1 MLWQIPVFLR
11 VVVAH
16 AIYPFLQKKIVSTP
30 AKTTRLALQ
39 FFCCAILATIIGWFR
54 GELTLGR
61 SGLVIAGLGFF
72 NGLAAYC
79 SWRAVDISL
88 TKNSLFTFWDDII
101 GMTLSYIV
109 LKEGK
114 FLNPWISAGIVM
126 SVLAACLFA
135 IHSYRQKKVAGVA
148 HTPAKFFFFV
158 GAYSVVWGVATFLMR
173 YWSLKDVSVGQFL
186 FHWYSGAFVA
196 AVILLYGYRETG
208 GTRPAF
214 SEISWR
220 DRLLILTSAV
230 CIFVA
235 LGLAYLSYTYAPQVV
250 VQPIFLV
257 SEMILP
263 ALIGLFGFAERKQF
277 DSAEWCFLGLGSLGG
292 LIIVLNF

>member
-1 MLWQIPVFLR
+1 
-11 VVVAH
+11 VAH

-30 AKTTRLALQ
+30 AKTTRLSFQ
-39 FFCCAILATIIGWFR
+39 FFCCAIFAAIIGWFW
-54 GELTLGR
+54 EEINFDQM
-61 SGLVIAGLGFF
+61 GLLIAGLGFF

-101 GMTLSYIV
+101 EMTLSYIV

-114 FLNPWISAGIVM
+114 FLNAWISAGIMM
-126 SVLAACLFA
+126 SVFAACLFA
-135 IHSYRQKKVAGVA
+135 IHSYRQKKVDGVA

-173 YWSLKDVSVGQFL
+173 YWSLKNVAVGQFL
-186 FHWYSGAFVA
+186 FFWYGGAFLA
-196 AVILLYGYRETG
+196 AVILLYTYHESGS
-208 GTRPAF
+208 TRPAF

-220 DRLLILTSAV
+220 DRLLILTSAIV
-230 CIFVA
+230 IFVA
-235 LGLAYLSYTYAPQVV
+235 LGLSYLSYTYAPQVV

-263 ALIGLFGFAERKQF
+263 ALIGLFGFAERKQY
-277 DSAEWCFLGLGSLGG
+277 DSPEWCFLSLGTLG
-292 LIIVLNF
+292 ALVIVLNF